1 MGPSKRLAEP
11 KLDYYKQ
18 LTGYDMTDTPKQEV
32 TVKCDN
38 NETQA
43 NEAPQVESQS
53 VSVTVTG
60 FSLFATTLK

>member
-1 MGPSKRLAEP
+1 MDRNK
-11 KLDYYKQ
+11 Y
-18 LTGYDMTDTPKQEV
+18 MTNDIPKQEDA
-32 TVKCDN
+32 VKCDN